1 MPAARVA
8 CWLWWAAALRAV
20 VPGVQLYDG
29 DGRALVPRVVQQVLA
44 RDPGARIAAIL
55 DSNAS
60 LTDLTLDSNGLTGAS
75 GEAIFRALGANMGLK
90 ALSLARNPIGVSDS
104 ELTD

>member
-1 MPAARVA
+1 MAVCLLTRRTHA
-8 CWLWWAAALRAV
+8 CTLNQVNLANMGL
-20 VPGVQLYDG
+20 G
-29 DGRALVPRVVQQVLA
+29 DFWG
-44 RDPGARIAAIL
+44 GERIAAIL

-60 LTDLTLDSNGLTGAS
+60 LTDLALDSNGLTGAS